1 MQKTFAARVV
11 VAAASLAVALAGC
24 SKSTDFSITKHYTN
38 VAVVAAG
45 VSGTQHVDL
54 AAEAGS
60 AWSHRKNVKSLDLVG
75 LDATVTRINS
85 GGPATLTGKVVLSRT
100 GAAPVTVGNWSEL
113 VSSAPHSLSATLDR
127 AGSQLINDAIKGDG
141 QFDVQFVASS
151 SAPINLDVDV
161 TLHVSMT
168 YKFP

>member
-1 MQKTFAARVV
+1 MQKTFAARAA

-24 SKSTDFSITKHYTN
+24 SKTTDFSITKHYTN
-38 VAVVAAG
+38 VAVNAAG

-85 GGPATLTGKVVLSRT
+85 GGPATVSGSVVLSRT
-100 GAAPVTVGNWSEL
+100 GSAPVTVGTWSEL
-113 VSSAPHSLSATLDR
+113 VSAAPHTLSATLDR
-127 AGSQLINDAIKGDG
+127 AGSALINDAIKGDG
-141 QFDVQFVASS
+141 QFDVAFIASS
-151 SAPINLDVDV
+151 SAAINVDSDV